1 MSLVYGV
8 WMCASTSERVK
19 RLLSSRVKVIFQQG
33 LVSIPQLL
41 MDHDLWAFKA
51 LALMVSPFSN
61 AKNTTKV
68 FPFIRIIG

>member
-1 MSLVYGV
+1 MAFG
-8 WMCASTSERVK
+8 CAHLQVRE
-19 RLLSSRVKVIFQQG
+19 SSVSSQVESGSYFNKAW
-33 LVSIPQLL
+33 VSIPQLL
-41 MDHDLWAFKA
+41 MDHDLWEFKA